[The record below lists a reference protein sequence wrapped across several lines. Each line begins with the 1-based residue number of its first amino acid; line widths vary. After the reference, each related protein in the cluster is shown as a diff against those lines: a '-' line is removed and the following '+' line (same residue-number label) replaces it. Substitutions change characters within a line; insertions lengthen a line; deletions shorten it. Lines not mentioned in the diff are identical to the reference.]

1 MKKGSPPSGLLT
13 LPILDVKC
21 GTKEGN
27 LYKDKLDG
35 GSRGMCILSDGDW
48 FTPNGFQEYGG
59 RKKCKNWKKSITCES
74 FPLQQLLEDYSTLSG
89 GSGKHSVPIINPHLG
104 NSARRPSSNPVRK
117 QTSYIGILPPV
128 SSTSSDLLSPPSLL
142 VSCGAVTGILHKNR
156 LAQGNCG
163 KCIRTPQIWCTPEE
177 FLALGGVTDPS
188 TWKGQ
193 IYVRGEPLCTLFQK
207 NILKLHETGC
217 HCDICADHA
226 SLQQQNDDEC
236 SVCGDGGDL
245 TCCEECPRS
254 FHVECHVPS
263 IQHMESSSAF
273 WICTFCKMRRSREQR
288 ESLEHQQL
296 LSCQY
301 FLLHVLCDP
310 NNEMSATQTQP
321 LQWED
326 LKQKLH
332 RMEDG
337 NPAHSWD
344 FFSDVIVAVLE
355 THPPKA
361 KSRINDLLQKEY
373 SQLPPF
379 CTMPVLP
386 DSASRGSDVL

>member
-1 MKKGSPPSGLLT
+1 
-13 LPILDVKC
+13 
-21 GTKEGN
+21 
-27 LYKDKLDG
+27 
-35 GSRGMCILSDGDW
+35 MCILSDGDW

-89 GSGKHSVPIINPHLG
+89 GSGEHSVPIINPHLG

-117 QTSYIGILPPV
+117 QTPYIGIPP
-128 SSTSSDLLSPPSLL
+128 P
-142 VSCGAVTGILHKNR
+142 
-156 LAQGNCG
+156 GNCG

-193 IYVRGEPLCTLFQK
+193 IYVRGEPLCTLFQ
-207 NILKLHETGC
+207 
-217 HCDICADHA
+217 
-226 SLQQQNDDEC
+226 
-236 SVCGDGGDL
+236 
-245 TCCEECPRS
+245 
-254 FHVECHVPS
+254 
-263 IQHMESSSAF
+263 
-273 WICTFCKMRRSREQR
+273 
-288 ESLEHQQL
+288 
-296 LSCQY
+296 SCQY

-355 THPPKA
+355 THPPEA

>member
-1 MKKGSPPSGLLT
+1 
-13 LPILDVKC
+13 
-21 GTKEGN
+21 
-27 LYKDKLDG
+27 
-35 GSRGMCILSDGDW
+35 MCILSDGDW

-89 GSGKHSVPIINPHLG
+89 GSGEHSVPIINPHLG

-117 QTSYIGILPPV
+117 QTPYIGIPPPV
-128 SSTSSDLLSPPSLL
+128 SSTSSSLLSPPSLP

-193 IYVRGEPLCTLFQK
+193 IYVRGEPLCTLFQ
-207 NILKLHETGC
+207 
-217 HCDICADHA
+217 
-226 SLQQQNDDEC
+226 
-236 SVCGDGGDL
+236 
-245 TCCEECPRS
+245 
-254 FHVECHVPS
+254 
-263 IQHMESSSAF
+263 
-273 WICTFCKMRRSREQR
+273 
-288 ESLEHQQL
+288 
-296 LSCQY
+296 SCQY

-344 FFSDVIVAVLE
+344 FFSDVIVAVLVTMRYSKSTLHLSIITQHHISNTVCIA
-355 THPPKA
+355 THI
-361 KSRINDLLQKEY
+361 RIHSTGCKV
-373 SQLPPF
+373 
-379 CTMPVLP
+379 C
-386 DSASRGSDVL
+386 ASTNVQD